1 LEEEDLMPRG
11 IWIVFFLLLIPWTL
25 AAQDKPLVEIFGGYS
40 HFWMPSGF
48 APDYGRDYTTE
59 RASLNGWNVTAKVN
73 LNRWVGIDAD
83 FGGYYGKAAATYSQP
98 FVVSYAR
105 DFSIGTYLFGPRFSY
120 RGNRRLTLFSHAL
133 LGMVV
138 LARLPIFNTSKSSF
152 CQAYGGGLD
161 INLAKHVA
169 IRAMQ
174 ADYVRSS
181 LSSKGENN
189 FRLSTGLVFRF

>member
-1 LEEEDLMPRG
+1 MPRG
-11 IWIVFFLLLIPWTL
+11 IWIVFFFLLIPWTL
-25 AAQDKPLVEIFGGYS
+25 AAQDEPLVEIFGGYS

-48 APDYGRDYTTE
+48 APGPTYDFTTE
-59 RASLNGWNVTAKVN
+59 SASLNGWSLTATGN

-83 FGGYYGKAAATYSQP
+83 FGGYHGDVKATDTHYPVNADYGH
-98 FVVSYAR
+98 
-105 DFSIGTYLFGPRFSY
+105 DFKIHMYLFGPRFSY
-120 RGNRRLTLFSHAL
+120 RGNGRLTPFFHAL
-133 LGMVV
+133 FGAIV
-138 LARLPIFNTSKSSF
+138 LARVPVYGGSESSF

-181 LSSKGENN
+181 LSSEGEND
-189 FRLSTGLVFRF
+189 FRLSIGLVIRF